1 MTMTLDGVDALQP
14 DVGMPFPGEV
24 LREVDSVPALVRC
37 RLGTAGKPLVV
48 FLTGGGHLARVVYGH
63 PGSEPRDFLDHWLA
77 AHGIGLL
84 AVSYPSDHPVFSRA
98 MPDLTLG
105 GWAIRL
111 AALAEEAARKQN
123 ADSVIACGWS
133 MGGRIAFAFT
143 RELRRSG
150 IRPHFVSLAA
160 TPPFLGFSGRA
171 PRSERLTRDGL
182 WDLSP
187 ALPKGRLLHDR
198 WLAELAAAAQ
208 ALGRSIISP
217 ADYERHYRA
226 NTPVGLWGPELEP
239 IFVGTEPSDIS
250 AALAEASSASY
261 EDFPLCAAIVPTD
274 AGDGLHVLGDQAIWG
289 FATIQGLLRGRLS
302 ERRFAILPAA
312 RWHDLQRLCVTL
324 PQRLTRS
331 VRGGHL
337 FFVGETGAAATAEH
351 LLELIG
357 ALDAIDREV
366 AVFAE

>member
-1 MTMTLDGVDALQP
+1 MP
-14 DVGMPFPGEV
+14 DRGSAPFPGEV
-24 LREVDSVPALVRC
+24 LREIDSVPALVRC
-37 RLGTAGKPLVV
+37 RLGMAGKPLVV

-77 AHGIGLL
+77 AHGLGLL

-98 MPDLTLG
+98 LPDLTLG
-105 GWAIRL
+105 GWAVRL
-111 AALAEEAARKQN
+111 AVLAEEAARKQN
-123 ADSVIACGWS
+123 ADAVIACGWS

-143 RELRRSG
+143 RELSRRG

-171 PRSERLTRDGL
+171 PRSEQLTHDGL

-187 ALPKGRLLHDR
+187 ELPAGRLRQER
-198 WLAELAAAAQ
+198 WLGELAAAAQ
-208 ALGRSIISP
+208 PQGRTIISP
-217 ADYERHYRA
+217 ADYARHYRA
-226 NTPVGLWGPELEP
+226 NTPVGLWGPELAAIFAGIEP
-239 IFVGTEPSDIS
+239 GDIS

-261 EDFPLCAAIVPTD
+261 EDFPLCAAIVPID
-274 AGDGLHVLGDQAIWG
+274 ASDGLHVLGDQSIWG

-302 ERRFAILPAA
+302 ERRFAALPAA
-312 RWHDLQRLCVTL
+312 RWHDLQRLCATL

-337 FFVGETGAAATAEH
+337 FFLGEAGAAATAAS
-351 LLELIG
+351 LLEVIG
-357 ALDAIDREV
+357 ELGATDREV
-366 AVFAE
+366 AAFAG